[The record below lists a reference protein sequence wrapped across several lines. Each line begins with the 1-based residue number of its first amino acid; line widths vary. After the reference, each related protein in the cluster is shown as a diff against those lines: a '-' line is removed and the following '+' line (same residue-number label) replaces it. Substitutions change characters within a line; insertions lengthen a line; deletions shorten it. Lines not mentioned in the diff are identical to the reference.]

1 MAEQNGLTVQQKE
14 LAVGRRG
21 VQLTSFE
28 DAWRFATAVIQSK
41 MAPPGYT
48 TAQQVLIGIQRGAEV
63 GLPPMQALDVIAVIN
78 NRPTVYGD
86 GIPAL
91 VESSGQLANAKEW
104 IDGEGDNRTAHC
116 RVWRRGQDEP
126 LERTFS
132 VADAK
137 RAKLWGKTGP
147 WTQYPDRMLTMRAR
161 AFAYRDK
168 FADCL
173 RGLQVREEVEDY
185 GGTVPAEVT
194 EPDRPRLLSE
204 VKSEELPAD
213 VPEPD
218 SFHAIKLAISAVP
231 EGDADALDSLWQDIE
246 RATDG
251 GRLTEMQFATLCEAW
266 RAKRGEPAEV

>member
-1 MAEQNGLTVQQKE
+1 MSTELTTQQKR
-14 LAVGRRG
+14 LAVGNRG
-21 VQLTSFE
+21 VSLSSFE
-28 DAWRFATAVIQSK
+28 DAWRFSQAVIESR

-48 TAQQVLIGIQRGAEV
+48 SPHQVLIGIQRGAEI

-91 VESSGQLANAKEW
+91 VESSGMLEDASEW

-116 RVWRRGQDEP
+116 RVKRRGQETP

-137 RAKLWGKTGP
+137 KAKLWGKAGP

-173 RGLQVREEVEDY
+173 RGIQIREEVEDY
-185 GGTVPAEVT
+185 ASSPIPAEVT
-194 EPDRPRLLSE
+194 EPAKPRLLSE
-204 VKSEELPAD
+204 IPVEAETVEDAETEPAVERSKSFVKFSEAIEKAGDDWEELQGFYPDIAAAEEDGSLTVDEAAD
-213 VPEPD
+213 LRDMLP
-218 SFHAIKLAISAVP
+218 
-231 EGDADALDSLWQDIE
+231 
-246 RATDG
+246 
-251 GRLTEMQFATLCEAW
+251 
-266 RAKRGEPAEV
+266 